1 MPSPILARADALMQ
15 RRHASGESEEVP
27 LLTDAID
34 LENDIPVLVDVA
46 PPATAATSATAAP
59 PPQKPS
65 PPPVAAKPPTAPAAP
80 AKQPPPAHPAT
91 APVPP
96 LDTDWGAALAEE
108 LGRRIE
114 ARLLA
119 EIPKIVASTVA
130 ELLGDPETF
139 KRQNR
144 R

>member
-1 MPSPILARADALMQ
+1 MPSPILARADALMH
-15 RRHASGESEEVP
+15 RRHGSGESEEVP

-34 LENDIPVLVDVA
+34 VENDIPVLVDVA
-46 PPATAATSATAAP
+46 PTTPAAP
-59 PPQKPS
+59 PPPLKR
-65 PPPVAAKPPTAPAAP
+65 PA
-80 AKQPPPAHPAT
+80 PPPAAAAGNPAT
-91 APVPP
+91 TPVPP

-119 EIPKIVASTVA
+119 EIPKIVATTVA

-139 KRQNR
+139 KRHR
-144 R
+144 RR